1 MNTTNEIATKI
12 SSLRKEV
19 GWSQKEL
26 AEKLFVSPSTVSKW
40 ENGDATP
47 DIHRIKEIAE
57 AFQVSVVEL
66 IGETAIN
73 EVNKQTGER
82 IQVEKNSVECT
93 INNVTGKQCC
103 EREAK
108 LIDENSF
115 KNKKKYSK
123 KKFFLGAFLGM
134 IFICFIYL
142 RLQNYHTDAT
152 YGFVEFKIVDEFLDE
167 TSKHWGYDSI
177 YHVVVEFEGELNSDA
192 QITYGE
198 NLRKKY
204 RKHLNKGTVINVVFL
219 DAYKERND
227 VFNAEFYVYLLPKEK

>member
-1 MNTTNEIATKI
+1 MNTTNEIGTII
-12 SSLRKEV
+12 SSLRKEA
-19 GWSQKEL
+19 GWSQKEM

-47 DIHRIKEIAE
+47 DIHRVKEIAQI
-57 AFQVSVVEL
+57 FQVSVLDL
-66 IGETAIN
+66 IGETTKN
-73 EVNKQTGER
+73 RTDKQNDEWLQAEKRTG
-82 IQVEKNSVECT
+82 ECT
-93 INNVTGKQCC
+93 IDKVTEENCC
-103 EREAK
+103 KEEAK